1 MTRTLHPAVLAALVA
16 VLPGCGCNG
25 KHNVARPYPAP
36 DVADVLAHLEATRTE
51 ATSFRAE
58 SVMDYW
64 VGKQRVRGTVLVM
77 GKVGA
82 RMRFNA
88 LNPTGGNVAA
98 DLACDG
104 VDFAFIDYND
114 NCQLVGPCTGRSIAQ
129 LLRVNL
135 EPDDFLL
142 LAVGSTPVLPGAEG
156 TLTWDSEHG
165 YEVLELTSS
174 ESGYSQKI
182 VIDGRRGRD
191 RWAVVE
197 SLVRDGHG
205 NVEWHLENKDFS
217 LLTADDGTVLVV
229 PGKTRFRQPK
239 DKADL
244 IVDWKKREV
253 NLPLSN
259 DKWQLDIPIGLRS
272 CGEK

>member
-16 VLPGCGCNG
+16 LLPGCGCNG
-25 KHNVARPYPAP
+25 NHAIKRPYPAP
-36 DVADVLAHLEATRTE
+36 GVADVLAHLEATRTA

-129 LLRVNL
+129 LLRVDL

-165 YEVLELTSS
+165 YEVLELTSGAT
-174 ESGYSQKI
+174 GYSQKI

-191 RWAVVE
+191 RWAVIE
-197 SLVRDGHG
+197 SLVRDEHG
-205 NVEWHLENKDFS
+205 NTEWHLENKDFS

-239 DKADL
+239 EKADL

-253 NLPLSN
+253 NLPLGD
-259 DKWQLDIPIGLRS
+259 DKWQIEIPVGLRS